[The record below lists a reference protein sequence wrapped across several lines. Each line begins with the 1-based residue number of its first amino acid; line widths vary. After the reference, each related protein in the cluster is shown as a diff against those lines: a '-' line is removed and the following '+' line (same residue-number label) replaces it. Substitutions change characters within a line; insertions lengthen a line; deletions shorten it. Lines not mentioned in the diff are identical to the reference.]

1 MHAFH
6 SLFGAHSRR
15 RLCPLLDRRRLR
27 FRLCGLLVRL
37 VRGPLSSP
45 VRVVPAATPES
56 GFTVVA
62 PVVLEAAGVRLCPG
76 SKIVLFILFIVI
88 GNSLCTCNCVIKG
101 EDGVVSSSRDSS
113 HFTSILKFDLLI
125 VTDCLTFLIDLDQML
140 SYPKEPE
147 SNELTTP

>member
-15 RLCPLLDRRRLR
+15 RLCLLLDRRRLR
-27 FRLCGLLVRL
+27 FRLCGLLFRL

-45 VRVVPAATPES
+45 VRVVPAAAPES

-76 SKIVLFILFIVI
+76 SKIVLLNLI
-88 GNSLCTCNCVIKG
+88 GNSSCKCNCVIKG
-101 EDGVVSSSRDSS
+101 EVGVVSSSRDSS

>member
-15 RLCPLLDRRRLR
+15 RLCFLLDHRRLR
-27 FRLCGLLVRL
+27 LLLCGLLFGL
-37 VRGPLSSP
+37 VRGPLSSM
-45 VRVVPAATPES
+45 RVVPAATPES

-62 PVVLEAAGVRLCPG
+62 PVVLEAARVRLCPG
-76 SKIVLFILFIVI
+76 SKIVLFIVI